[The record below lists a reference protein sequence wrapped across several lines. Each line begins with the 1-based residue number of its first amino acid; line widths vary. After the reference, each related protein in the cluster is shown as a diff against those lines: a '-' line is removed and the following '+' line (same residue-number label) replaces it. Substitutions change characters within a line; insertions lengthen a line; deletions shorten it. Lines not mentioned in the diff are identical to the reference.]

1 MEFYKFESWRLFTVK
16 LRWATSFPFVVGT
29 LEEVVK
35 YALTHNRGIDGFY
48 EIVGLKFR
56 KLSKKEIKSI
66 LSHGNGELSDKLFK
80 VY

>member
-1 MEFYKFESWRLFTVK
+1 MEFCKFKLWRLFTVK
-16 LRWATSFPFVVGT
+16 LRQAIGSPFVVGT

-35 YALTHNRGIDGFY
+35 YALTHDRGIDGFY
-48 EIVGLKFR
+48 EIEGLKFR

-66 LSHGNGELSDKLFK
+66 LSHGNSELSDKLFK